1 MRREKGCQIEDRDE
15 KRGESYLRTQRRNND
30 NNNSDINICAR
41 RAHGKLAALCK
52 MQGRMQFIPNEEC
65 TGNFKLYY
73 ERRRNGKR
81 ELRNFHF
88 YRYYLLVFRIDL
100 NFQMFINR
108 NSCREERLD
117 NESITFETIFFYE
130 LSLIFT
136 YLFTS
141 PISDTIPIKFANQ
154 SEKII

>member
-1 MRREKGCQIEDRDE
+1 
-15 KRGESYLRTQRRNND
+15 
-30 NNNSDINICAR
+30 
-41 RAHGKLAALCK
+41 
-52 MQGRMQFIPNEEC
+52 
-65 TGNFKLYY
+65 
-73 ERRRNGKR
+73 
-81 ELRNFHF
+81 
-88 YRYYLLVFRIDL
+88 
-100 NFQMFINR
+100 MFINR

-154 SEKII
+154 SEKIIWEKYLQRRNSWILFAYKVFSYLLYPQYYTYIKLMEFIE